1 MVCWYWMEQ
10 DSMAEAVD
18 GAEVVLF
25 GVSLAYKE
33 VRCLRWMDEELACAF
48 SYNAHTKE
56 RESES
61 ERVSEDNVLISE
73 LQLTRASPLISGIER
88 NTLLCSR
95 RT

>member
-1 MVCWYWMEQ
+1 
-10 DSMAEAVD
+10 MAEAVD

-48 SYNAHTKE
+48 SYNAHTKQ

>member
-48 SYNAHTKE
+48 SYNAH
-56 RESES
+56 
-61 ERVSEDNVLISE
+61 
-73 LQLTRASPLISGIER
+73 
-88 NTLLCSR
+88 
-95 RT
+95 